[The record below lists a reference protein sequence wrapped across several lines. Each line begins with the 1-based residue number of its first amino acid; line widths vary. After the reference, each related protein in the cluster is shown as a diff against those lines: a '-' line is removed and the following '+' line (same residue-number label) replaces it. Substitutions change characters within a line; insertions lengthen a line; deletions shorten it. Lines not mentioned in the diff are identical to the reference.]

1 MAKKELEAG
10 NEYLGAASEFS
21 IDAIGTGQ
29 REIEVID
36 RIGPGN
42 SIENEKFMQ
51 EPVTIMVHDSNNE
64 NDVDLVP
71 VSVNG
76 IQIFIKRGQP
86 TIVKRCYLERLARA
100 KPTSYS
106 QNLDERLGEAMNNMK
121 PRHALKYPF
130 SVIED
135 KNPKGGAWLQHIL
148 AERT

>member
-10 NEYLGAASEFS
+10 SEYLGAESEFS

-29 REIEVID
+29 REIETID
-36 RIGPGN
+36 RIVPN
-42 SIENEKFMQ
+42 STLELEKFMQ
-51 EPVTIMVHDSNNE
+51 EPVTIVVHSSNSE
-64 NDVDLVP
+64 NDVELVP

-76 IQIFIKRGQP
+76 VQVFIQRDQP
-86 TIVKRCYLERLARA
+86 TILKRCYVERLARA

-121 PRHALKYPF
+121 PRHSLKYPF
-130 SVIED
+130 AVVED
-135 KNPKGGAWLQHIL
+135 KNPKGRAWLQAIL